1 MQDSNGI
8 NLQDLKENN
17 LSLVIRSI
25 RSDEQCSRVS
35 LVRSTGL
42 KQATITKIVNQLMQW
57 GLVTE
62 NESLSNALGRKP
74 IRLALNSDRFL
85 VYAVRINRDYIHAAV
100 YDIAGKCYIRKERS
114 INAAD
119 GAHAALNSLKRMLVE
134 AGQGLPTPPMA
145 IGVALPGP
153 FDATSTRIALMTS
166 FPGWAEID
174 IVQELQEHFSL
185 PVFLEHDANCG
196 ALAEQ
201 WYGNHGDCRN
211 MLYVLCDKGVGAGL
225 ILNGSIYRGVQGF
238 AGEIGHVSINMYG
251 PVCECGNRG
260 CMELYCNTI
269 ALENEY
275 KRLVMESGAASEE
288 EIFLPAEAIMRQ
300 VRENSDDCASRAYRR
315 VVTYLAFG
323 TVGIINAINPQ
334 AVVFADK
341 ITQGGPVFLGIV
353 NEVFEKHLLVNMR
366 KNLEVAVS
374 DIKDD
379 PMLLGAGVVAYD
391 QLFAFPSKY
400 FGTEPGGPAASERRG
415 D

>member
-134 AGQGLPTPPMA
+134 AGQGLPTPDGHRRGA
-145 IGVALPGP
+145 ARS

-166 FPGWAEID
+166 FPGWAKST
-174 IVQELQEHFSL
+174 LCRNCRNTSPSRFSGARRQL
-185 PVFLEHDANCG
+185 RRACG
-196 ALAEQ
+196 AMVWQPRRLPQHA
-201 WYGNHGDCRN
+201 
-211 MLYVLCDKGVGAGL
+211 LC
-225 ILNGSIYRGVQGF
+225 
-238 AGEIGHVSINMYG
+238 
-251 PVCECGNRG
+251 
-260 CMELYCNTI
+260 
-269 ALENEY
+269 AL
-275 KRLVMESGAASEE
+275 
-288 EIFLPAEAIMRQ
+288 
-300 VRENSDDCASRAYRR
+300 
-315 VVTYLAFG
+315 
-323 TVGIINAINPQ
+323 
-334 AVVFADK
+334 
-341 ITQGGPVFLGIV
+341 
-353 NEVFEKHLLVNMR
+353 
-366 KNLEVAVS
+366 
-374 DIKDD
+374 
-379 PMLLGAGVVAYD
+379 
-391 QLFAFPSKY
+391 
-400 FGTEPGGPAASERRG
+400 
-415 D
+415 